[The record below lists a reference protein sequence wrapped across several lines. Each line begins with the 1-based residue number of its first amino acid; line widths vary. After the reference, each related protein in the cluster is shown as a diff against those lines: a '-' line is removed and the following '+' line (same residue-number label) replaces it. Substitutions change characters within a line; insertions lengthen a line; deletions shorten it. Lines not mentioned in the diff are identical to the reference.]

1 MSVAIPSAYEM
12 YVIVLQLMADGKEYS
27 RPNLVNMAKEKL
39 GLSEEESN
47 KLTSSG
53 ALVYE
58 TRVSWAVTHLNRA
71 EFITRIRRGI
81 YVINETG
88 RDALEFAKE
97 MDAREFAVFLQ
108 KHIEKTNP
116 WNRASPSRKAK
127 PANKTH
133 SQQLVDKPQMD
144 STGTPNADT
153 SEETLKSSDD
163 ILEAVD
169 SSGLSPQEQIDAL
182 TQELN
187 DVLAEEILALIM
199 EREPTFFEQLVVDL
213 LEKMGYGKGK
223 VTKPTSDGGVDGLIT
238 TDVLGFR
245 PICTQA
251 KRYSKDNKVSRGML
265 QAFVGALNG
274 ISDGVFITTSSFTKE
289 AQDYANKYPNATI
302 ALIDG
307 KRLAELMIEYD
318 LGVATERVVKIK
330 RIDSDYFEE

>member
-1 MSVAIPSAYEM
+1 MAIPSAYEC
-12 YVIVLQLMADGKEYS
+12 YTIVLQLMADGKECS
-27 RPNLVNMAKEKL
+27 RPDLVNMVKEKL
-39 GLSEEESN
+39 GLSAEEST

-53 ALVYE
+53 APIYAA
-58 TRVSWAVTHLNRA
+58 RVRWAITHLNRA

-97 MDAREFAVFLQ
+97 MDDREFAVFLQ
-108 KHIEKTNP
+108 KHIEKINP
-116 WNRASPSRKAK
+116 WNQASPSRKAK

-144 STGTPNADT
+144 STGTPNVDA
-153 SEETLKSSDD
+153 SEETLKADD
-163 ILEAVD
+163 ILEAVE

-223 VTKPTSDGGVDGLIT
+223 VTLSTNDGGIDGLIT

-289 AQDYANKYPNATI
+289 AQDYASKYPNATI